1 MIIDPTNDRHIIASE
16 GMDITDIETEMLR
29 TKEVYLGKE
38 ATFEDFFKEIPEGT
52 PVPEPPEPPE
62 PDSEVAE

>member
-1 MIIDPTNDRHIIASE
+1 MHVDPLNDRHCIADE

-38 ATFEDFFKEIPEGT
+38 ARFEDFFKEIPEET

-62 PDSEVAE
+62 MEVAE

>member
-1 MIIDPTNDRHIIASE
+1 MHVDPQNDRHIIASE
-16 GMDITDIETEMLR
+16 GFDITDIETEMLR

-38 ATFEDFFKEIPEGT
+38 ARFEDFFKEIPEGT

-62 PDSEVAE
+62 MEVAE